1 MRAGSGRSTSVIV
14 APPDVHDAPLVLR
27 QAHEEA
33 LRGEVPDF
41 HFVGPRAGH
50 ARDELHEGGL
60 RRAVLHLQHDA
71 AVGLAG
77 SNTEQ
82 KDHQKQERVQAHVL
96 VCFLSYVLWKTL
108 GQMCRP
114 AGLGDEPQK
123 VLEELGSI
131 QVVDVIM
138 PTRCGQGIRR
148 RVSCGRRPIRRS
160 CWIGWVCSYR
170 SD

>member
-1 MRAGSGRSTSVIV
+1 MQRSAVDLAQLQEVAHDHARGQQLVDQRDRRAAG
-14 APPDVHDAPLVLR
+14 DLHDAPLVLR

-77 SNTEQ
+77 
-82 KDHQKQERVQAHVL
+82 K
-96 VCFLSYVLWKTL
+96 
-108 GQMCRP
+108 
-114 AGLGDEPQK
+114 
-123 VLEELGSI
+123 
-131 QVVDVIM
+131 
-138 PTRCGQGIRR
+138 
-148 RVSCGRRPIRRS
+148 
-160 CWIGWVCSYR
+160 IGYCAQSL
-170 SD
+170 